1 MYQEALR
8 NQIKL
13 QNLKIPNLIL
23 NHNVTISVI
32 TITSMM
38 PNKFVFQTKMK
49 QNHENLNFLSCSIVL
64 NIVWKRPMVSQC
76 IVTQYFFFTWN
87 ARAHRAGHRTFWYSA
102 IQKQYS

>member
-23 NHNVTISVI
+23 NHNVTITVI

-38 PNKFVFQTKMK
+38 PNKFVFQTEMK
-49 QNHENLNFLSCSIVL
+49 QNNENLNFLSCSIVL
-64 NIVWKRPMVSQC
+64 NIE
-76 IVTQYFFFTWN
+76 
-87 ARAHRAGHRTFWYSA
+87 
-102 IQKQYS
+102 